1 MYLLLYLLNLRFIC
15 PASKCEYPKGMILFY
30 LFIFLGQ
37 IQGLLELINHRLLK
51 IIIII
56 VIIITSK
63 MVSVI
68 PHIVKTL
75 YTYWLKKILTIGRLG
90 KHYNPH

>member
-1 MYLLLYLLNLRFIC
+1 
-15 PASKCEYPKGMILFY
+15 MILFY

-37 IQGLLELINHRLLK
+37 IQGLLQFINHGLLK

-56 VIIITSK
+56 IIIVITSK

-75 YTYWLKKILTIGRLG
+75 YTYWLKTTLAIGRLG